1 MTNWINRWEARLDV
15 LNSAHRLRTRRL
27 HTSVAPICFCDND
40 YLGLAHHPSLSD
52 AWYQVGAEI
61 PVGSAASPLVSGHY
75 PTHQTL
81 EERIAAWL
89 GRDRAL
95 LFSSGFAANLGL
107 AQTLLTPKTS
117 VVQDRY
123 NHASLIDGAR
133 LMRAPL
139 TRYAHCDL
147 ASLEAR
153 LRSLSGPG
161 VVWTD
166 SVFSMDG
173 TVAPLQQIAAL
184 CARYDAL
191 LAVDE
196 AHGFGVMGPTGAG
209 AVEAAGLSQDLVPV
223 VMGTLGKAVGC
234 QGAFVAGPSA
244 LIELLENDARTLIYS
259 TAESPRMSA
268 VTVAAIALM
277 QAHPEWRLQLE
288 DNVQYFR
295 ARACAEGIPLTDSKT
310 AIQPIILGADARALA
325 ASQVLWTEGY
335 WVSAIRPP
343 TVPEGSARLRITLS
357 ARHRFDQIDGL
368 IAALAKALEVA
379 SR

>member
-1 MTNWINRWEARLDV
+1 MTSWVHRWETRLDA
-15 LNSAHRLRTRRL
+15 LDRAHRLRTRRT
-27 HTSVAPICFCDND
+27 HTSAAPLCFCDND
-40 YLGLAHHPSLSD
+40 YLGLAHHLSLSD
-52 AWYQVGAEI
+52 AWYQVDPAVPI
-61 PVGSAASPLVSGHY
+61 GSAASPLVSGHY
-75 PTHQTL
+75 PSHQAL
-81 EERIAAWL
+81 EERIASWL

-107 AQTLLTPKTS
+107 AQTLLTPQTS
-117 VVQDRY
+117 VIQDRY

-139 TRYAHCDL
+139 KRYAHCDM
-147 ASLEAR
+147 AALEAR
-153 LRSLSGPG
+153 LQELSGPS

-173 TVAPLQQIAAL
+173 TVAPLQQIADL

-191 LAVDE
+191 MAVDE

-209 AVEAAGLSQDLVPV
+209 AVEAAGLSQEQVPV

-244 LIELLENDARTLIYS
+244 LIALLENDARTLIYS

-268 VTVAAIALM
+268 VTSAAIALM
-277 QAHPEWRLQLE
+277 QAHPEWRAQLQA
-288 DNVQYFR
+288 NVQYFR
-295 ARACAEGIPLTDSKT
+295 DRAGACGIPLTESQT
-310 AIQPIILGADARALA
+310 AIQPVILGTDARALA
-325 ASQVLWTEGY
+325 ASQALWEAGY

-357 ARHRFDQIDGL
+357 ARHRIDQIDGL
-368 IAALAKALEVA
+368 VAALSSACAVTDA
-379 SR
+379 